1 MGGQGRRPSLRGNV
15 AIGRCPD
22 VVDMGP
28 SPVISVP
35 VTLLDDRLL
44 SMAGLYGLWRD
55 RSQDIYGSRQL
66 VGCRPREKTHQPYR
80 SWRGPQPATSAVAV
94 LNHHTQQPHSRV
106 GYSADPL
113 VCSSDRCLRKLGNGQ
128 QDDGIF
134 QRLQF
139 MTVVGNDEQI
149 SR

>member
-1 MGGQGRRPSLRGNV
+1 MGKANARPYGAMWLLADALMSWTWDPPRSDRCQSL
-15 AIGRCPD
+15 
-22 VVDMGP
+22 
-28 SPVISVP
+28 
-35 VTLLDDRLL
+35 LLDDRLL

-66 VGCRPREKTHQPYR
+66 VGCRLREKTHQPYR

-94 LNHHTQQPHSRV
+94 FGHHTQQPHSRV